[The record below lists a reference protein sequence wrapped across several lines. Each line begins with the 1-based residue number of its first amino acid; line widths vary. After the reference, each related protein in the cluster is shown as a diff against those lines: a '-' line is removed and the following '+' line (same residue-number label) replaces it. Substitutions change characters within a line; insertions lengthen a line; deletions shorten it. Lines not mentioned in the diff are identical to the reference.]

1 LLSKQAK
8 DVEILTKKMKSQFK
22 KIQQEHDKE
31 LTELEDLMVEERKY
45 LRNQQNAEFEALAE
59 ERRNKEG

>member
-1 LLSKQAK
+1 
-8 DVEILTKKMKSQFK
+8 MKSQFK